1 MRLAGT
7 VKTAPGTSTSSS
19 DVLLLCQH
27 FYPELIST
35 GIHMT
40 EIAVALAELGWR
52 IEVICARPTLSEFS
66 EDAPS
71 SIEYKGV
78 SVRRV
83 GAFGTHWSGLIS
95 RAAFGVSYSLSTLF
109 RVIKDGRNAKGILIT
124 TNPPFLGMVGLLT
137 SWLLRIPY
145 VLIVHDV
152 YPDIVVRLGVLHER
166 ALATRVW
173 GWLTTAIL
181 NGAAAT
187 IVIGRDMAALI
198 EPRLHDGK
206 RRRMAVIPNWSDTGS
221 VWPVPPDQNPLRRH
235 DGKLIVQYSGRM
247 ARTHNLEPLI
257 DAAELLRAEPVVFQ
271 FIGEGAKKRQ
281 LQDTVRRRGLTNVEF
296 LPYQPM
302 DRLAESLSSA
312 DLGVVCLGKEFTGM
326 SVPSKTYGLMAAAK
340 PILAFVDRQSEIGL
354 MLKEQDCGFVLPEP
368 TAESVAAAIR
378 ELLSSP
384 DRRRA
389 LAENGYRAF
398 VDKYT
403 LTRAAAGYDAVLR
416 TAFLAENRLG
426 KDE

>member
-1 MRLAGT
+1 MA
-7 VKTAPGTSTSSS
+7 KSSS
-19 DVLLLCQH
+19 SCDVLLLCQH

-40 EIAVALAELGWR
+40 EIAAALAGLGWR
-52 IEVICARPTLSEFS
+52 IEVICARPTLSEAAQ
-66 EDAPS
+66 EVPS

-83 GAFGTHWSGLIS
+83 GAIGTHWSGLIS
-95 RAAFGVSYSLSTLF
+95 RAAFGISYSLATLF
-109 RVIKDGRNAKGILIT
+109 RVLKNSRSAKGILIT
-124 TNPPFLGMVGLLT
+124 TNPPFLGVVGLLT

-152 YPDIVVRLGVLHER
+152 YPDIAVRLGVLHER
-166 ALATRVW
+166 ALATRLW
-173 GWLTTAIL
+173 GRLTTAIL

-198 EPRLHDGK
+198 EPRLNHVK
-206 RRRMAVIPNWSDTGS
+206 KSRMTVIPNWSDTSS

-271 FIGEGAKKRQ
+271 FVGEGAKKRQ
-281 LQDTVRRRGLTNVEF
+281 LQEAVRQRGLTNVEF

-302 DRLAESLSSA
+302 ERLAESLSSA
-312 DLGVVCLGKEFTGM
+312 DVGVVCLAKEFTGM
-326 SVPSKTYGLMAAAK
+326 SVPSKTYGLMAAAT
-340 PILAFVDRQSEIGL
+340 PILAFVDQRSEIGL
-354 MLKEQDCGFVLPEP
+354 MLKEQDCGFVLPDP
-368 TAESVAAAIR
+368 TAQSVALAIR

-384 DRRRA
+384 SRRHA

-416 TAFLAENRLG
+416 KAFLA
-426 KDE
+426 DETTL